1 MQRELRFNESHY
13 CLLLSRPALKLL
25 TSLVHSSCHFTIL
38 PFSTMPPLPP
48 HLATPLS
55 VSIILFS
62 SIALSRCFL
71 SGTPPLRNP
80 LYDLRRALSMCP
92 PLLVLFQVTFPFPF
106 RFRISCDGQWNLM
119 CSLYLR

>member
-13 CLLLSRPALKLL
+13 CLLLSRPALKLS
-25 TSLVHSSCHFTIL
+25 TSSVHSSCHFTIL

-62 SIALSRCFL
+62 SIALSRCSL
-71 SGTPPLRNP
+71 VEPH
-80 LYDLRRALSMCP
+80 LYAIRCMIFA
-92 PLLVLFQVTFPFPF
+92 VLFQCAP
-106 RFRISCDGQWNLM
+106 L
-119 CSLYLR
+119 